1 MSQCRL
7 LCSKTADGSSM
18 KHFPENLVT
27 SGKGYFEF
35 YNLNSARPPV
45 RWEIC
50 KEKNWRYLKELL
62 CGDTVN
68 LGLGLPVSDQKLAV
82 THCKTFWK
90 KNFMLLK
97 EFCLNLDSVQVALGL
112 ILILS
117 EQMSSASLLLLV
129 ILSSAGWCCQS
140 VSFTF
145 RSKSKSNNLG
155 IAAISIICHRY
166 LAWSFDPLLLHP
178 PFASL
183 LVCWRKWRNL
193 G

>member
-1 MSQCRL
+1 MKVYCLFCVCYWKSSAKIIKKCFHHFFFLLIFKFSIFSIFNFLSKKQLKYWTKIALANNPNWFDLVSQCRL

-35 YNLNSARPPV
+35 YNLNNARPPV

-50 KEKNWRYLKELL
+50 KEKNWRYYKELL

-90 KNFMLLK
+90 KTFMLLK
-97 EFCLNLDSVQVALGL
+97 
-112 ILILS
+112 
-117 EQMSSASLLLLV
+117 
-129 ILSSAGWCCQS
+129 
-140 VSFTF
+140 
-145 RSKSKSNNLG
+145 
-155 IAAISIICHRY
+155 
-166 LAWSFDPLLLHP
+166 
-178 PFASL
+178 
-183 LVCWRKWRNL
+183 
-193 G
+193 